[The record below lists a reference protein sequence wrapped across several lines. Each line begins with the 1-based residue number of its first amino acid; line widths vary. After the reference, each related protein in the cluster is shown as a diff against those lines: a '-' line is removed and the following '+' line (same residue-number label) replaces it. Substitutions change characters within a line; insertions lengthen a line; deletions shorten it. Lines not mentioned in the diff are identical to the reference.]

1 MADYTLSSGNVFKD
15 LELPSPNERLA
26 KAKLAYKINRLIAD
40 HRMTQEEAAQSLG
53 ISRSKMKDL
62 RNGRLERFSIDL
74 LLSLLENLN
83 HHFQTQETSINEAI
97 IEYWHKL
104 REACLANAEELV
116 NSAKTLKG
124 KSTAHIRY
132 HLAVLAMEEVGKAVL
147 LSIEFGKLTLDEGY
161 LEPNLTI
168 DDHVKKLFWA
178 IFTPFFEQKRLTKED
193 FESYR
198 GFAKDLHGR
207 RLESLY
213 TDPHEPLLPQD
224 RVEDEEADSVM
235 KLAESRINIE
245 KAHDIPHIPDQTRLE
260 DFHWFHTAADD
271 PEKRRLIF
279 GNASWDKLVE
289 FGDVHEW
296 IKWIRQEFTKAE
308 EESEEILRQEMEKG
322 AAGEIEGEEPKWRVN
337 FRIYSASHSIRPKAL
352 NKWNEN
358 YGYFIKI
365 HSSNEKRRD
374 ELICELTLGKKIP
387 VQALWN
393 TAKEFSR
400 DFVAALNIATKGLFW
415 WHVDKDISRFYE
427 KIWDLENDAEA
438 RINISPE
445 LAIDWGHLALK
456 EEDLRNTG
464 FILGYILE
472 TKHFN
477 QQMRTAL
484 EMYLT
489 GLALIS
495 KTDIH
500 VRFEPNA
507 FEHFFQ
513 ALKTLLL
520 ASGDWDGVEDLRV
533 TAANQLSEG
542 FSTMPSLNEYI
553 ELGMQLEKR
562 NNFPKRITLTE
573 TIGMKLYCDAYLSL
587 LAKKRF
593 NDRTER
599 NL

>member
-15 LELPSPNERLA
+15 LELSSPNERLA
-26 KAKLAYKINRLIAD
+26 KAKLAHKINRLIAD
-40 HRMTQEEAAQSLG
+40 HRMTQEEVAQSLG

-62 RNGRLERFSIDL
+62 KNGRLGKFSMDL
-74 LLSLLENLN
+74 LLALLRKLN
-83 HHFQTQETSINEAI
+83 HHLQIQEIPINEAI
-97 IEYWHKL
+97 IEYWRKL

-116 NSAKTLKG
+116 NSAKALKG

-224 RVEDEEADSVM
+224 RVEDEEAASVM
-235 KLAESRINIE
+235 KLAESRINLE

-260 DFHWFHTAADD
+260 DFHWFHTTADD

-322 AAGEIEGEEPKWRVN
+322 AAGETEGDEPKWRVK
-337 FRIYSASHSIRPKAL
+337 FRIYSASHSIRPKVL

-365 HSSNEKRRD
+365 HSSNEKRRN
-374 ELICELTLGKKIP
+374 ELICELTLGKNVP

-393 TAKEFSR
+393 TA
-400 DFVAALNIATKGLFW
+400 
-415 WHVDKDISRFYE
+415 
-427 KIWDLENDAEA
+427 
-438 RINISPE
+438 
-445 LAIDWGHLALK
+445 
-456 EEDLRNTG
+456 EELRNTG
-464 FILGYILE
+464 FIIGYILE

-520 ASGDWDGVEDLRV
+520 ASGDWDGVEDFRL
-533 TAANQLSEG
+533 TAADQLSEG

-562 NNFPKRITLTE
+562 DNLSKRITLTE
-573 TIGMKLYCDAYLSL
+573 TIGMKLYCDVYLSL
-587 LAKKRF
+587 LAKRRF

-599 NL
+599 NLR

>member
-40 HRMTQEEAAQSLG
+40 HGITQEEAAQSLG

-62 RNGRLERFSIDL
+62 RNGRLGKFSMDL
-74 LLSLLENLN
+74 LLALLRKLN
-83 HHFQTQETSINEAI
+83 HHIQIQESPINEAI
-97 IEYWHKL
+97 IEYWRKL

-116 NSAKTLKG
+116 NSAKALKG

-178 IFTPFFEQKRLTKED
+178 IFTPFLEQKRLTKAD

-245 KAHDIPHIPDQTRLE
+245 KVHDIPHIPDQTRLE

-308 EESEEILRQEMEKG
+308 EESEEILRREMEKG
-322 AAGEIEGEEPKWRVN
+322 TVGEAEGDEPKWKVK
-337 FRIYSASHSIRPKAL
+337 FCIYSASHSIRPKVL

-365 HSSNEKRRD
+365 HSSNEKRRN
-374 ELICELTLGKKIP
+374 ELICELTLGKSVP

-415 WHVDKDISRFYE
+415 WHIDKDISRFYE
-427 KIWDLENDAEA
+427 KIWDLENDAEP

-445 LAIDWGHLALK
+445 LAIDWGHLALR

-464 FILGYILE
+464 FIIGYILE
-472 TKHFN
+472 TKHSN

-507 FEHFFQ
+507 FAHFFQ

-520 ASGDWDGVEDLRV
+520 ASGDWDGVEDLRL
-533 TAANQLSEG
+533 TAADQLSEG

-553 ELGMQLEKR
+553 KLGMQLEKR
-562 NNFPKRITLTE
+562 DNLSKRVTLTE
-573 TIGMKLYCDAYLSL
+573 TIGMKLYCDVYLSL
-587 LAKKRF
+587 LAKRRF

>member
-40 HRMTQEEAAQSLG
+40 HGMTQEKAAQSLG
-53 ISRSKMKDL
+53 ISRSKMTDL
-62 RNGRLERFSIDL
+62 RNGRLGKFSMDL
-74 LLSLLENLN
+74 LLALFRKLN
-83 HHFQTQETSINEAI
+83 HHLQIQEIPINEAI
-97 IEYWHKL
+97 IEYWRKL

-116 NSAKTLKG
+116 NSAKALKG

-198 GFAKDLHGR
+198 GFAKNLHGR

-224 RVEDEEADSVM
+224 RVEDEEAASVM
-235 KLAESRINIE
+235 KLAESRINLE

-322 AAGEIEGEEPKWRVN
+322 AAGEIEGDEPKWRVK

-352 NKWNEN
+352 NTWNEN

-365 HSSNEKRRD
+365 HSSNEKRRN
-374 ELICELTLGKKIP
+374 ELICELTLGKKVP
-387 VQALWN
+387 VQTLWN

-400 DFVAALNIATKGLFW
+400 DFVAALNIATMGLFW

-427 KIWDLENDAEA
+427 KIWDLENEGEP

-456 EEDLRNTG
+456 EEDFGHIQL
-464 FILGYILE
+464 IVGYLLK
-472 TKHFN
+472 TVHSDR
-477 QQMRTAL
+477 QMREAL

-489 GLALIS
+489 GLALTS

-500 VRFEPNA
+500 LRLELSA
-507 FEHFFQ
+507 FEHFFR
-513 ALKTLLL
+513 ALRTLLL
-520 ASGDWDGVEDLRV
+520 ASGAWDGVEDLKLSAE
-533 TAANQLSEG
+533 TQLGEVITK
-542 FSTMPSLNEYI
+542 STLNDHI
-553 ELGMQLEKR
+553 TWGLQLEKR
-562 NNFPKRITLTE
+562 ENPSRPITLTE
-573 TIGMKLYCDAYLSL
+573 VIGMKWCCDVYFSL
-587 LAKKRF
+587 LAKREHDDRIKRKS
-593 NDRTER
+593 
-599 NL
+599 